1 MPRPFVIFASR
12 YLACCL
18 DSVRR
23 GLIPTFSGLRDP
35 KGSIVPFPNYPQVCP
50 AHRSAVR
57 LMSHTSIDL
66 QGLSSPMRELGQ
78 RELALNQ
85 GETLTPQYTHQQ
97 LAILSRGAGLY
108 PIALDGSCQIS

>member
-1 MPRPFVIFASR
+1 MLSR
-12 YLACCL
+12 FGQEGA
-18 DSVRR
+18 DSQ
-23 GLIPTFSGLRDP
+23 FSGLRDP
-35 KGSIVPFPNYPQVCP
+35 KGSMVPFPNYPQVCP

-57 LMSHTSIDL
+57 LMSHTSMDL
-66 QGLSSPMRELGQ
+66 RGLSSPMRELGR

-97 LAILSRGAGLY
+97 LATLSRGAGRY